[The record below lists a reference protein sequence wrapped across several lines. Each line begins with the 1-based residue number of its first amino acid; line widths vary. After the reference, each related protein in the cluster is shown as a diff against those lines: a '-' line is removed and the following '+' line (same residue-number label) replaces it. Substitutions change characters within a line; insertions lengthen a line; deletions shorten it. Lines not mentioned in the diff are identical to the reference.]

1 MKKAFTLVEIL
12 VVITIIGLISTLAL
26 VFLKDTAEIKALS
39 YTKKV
44 MSSIKQGV
52 SNTDSRNYFS
62 GFVNDFGTMPPHA
75 YFLTGDSNGS
85 FNFVGGELS
94 RHRFISMTQQS
105 GTSFPAPFMPEDTI
119 LDGKINRVLFV
130 GFHGGYMSRVGE
142 KNEESFYDGW
152 NTPIVLINDFN
163 ISTNGESFLMLKSA
177 GSDRSF
183 NNAVSLIR
191 EEFDLSKDIDSL
203 EDVYAD
209 DFNQT
214 YRKSNFIM
222 QSLDINIRLDIDDA
236 NETAILI
243 YSPMLY
249 YAEGSENEVCT
260 EHNTTHAKCNGSNRR
275 YLPYYP
281 FNRYNTGLDI
291 GIEDKNVSW
300 HIGLMKQELYF
311 NDNNESRLSINQ
323 GGIGGFNSYDFNS
336 SNHNISDS
344 IFFGNISVDINNT
357 SYSSADVDIDNPFYM
372 FAGTKIISIW
382 SKNGSD
388 WRKQESYAY
397 DFRPNAREIIR
408 SLGN

>member
-52 SNTDSRNYFS
+52 SDTDSRNYFA

-142 KNEESFYDGW
+142 RNEESFYDGW
-152 NTPIVLINDFN
+152 NTPMVLINDFN

-203 EDVYAD
+203 EDFYAD

-214 YRKSNFIM
+214 YRRSSFIM

-236 NETAILI
+236 NEAAILI

-249 YAEGSENEVCT
+249 YAEGSENEVCI
-260 EHNTTHAKCNGSNRR
+260 EHNTTHARCNTNHRR

-281 FNRYNTGLDI
+281 FDRHNTGLDI

-300 HIGLMKQELYF
+300 HIGLIKHSLYF
-311 NDNNESRLSINQ
+311 NDKNESRMFINQ
-323 GGIGGFNSYDFNS
+323 KGTIGTNAYDFNS
-336 SNHNISDS
+336 SNFEISDS
-344 IFFGNISVDINNT
+344 SFFGNIFVDINNT
-357 SYSSADVDIDNPFYM
+357 SYASFSKDINNPFYM
-372 FAGTKIISIW
+372 YAGSKVISIW
-382 SKNGSD
+382 YNNGSG
-388 WRKQESYAY
+388 WSEQESFIQ
-397 DFRPNAREIIR
+397 DFRPNSRSTIR
-408 SLGN
+408 DMSN